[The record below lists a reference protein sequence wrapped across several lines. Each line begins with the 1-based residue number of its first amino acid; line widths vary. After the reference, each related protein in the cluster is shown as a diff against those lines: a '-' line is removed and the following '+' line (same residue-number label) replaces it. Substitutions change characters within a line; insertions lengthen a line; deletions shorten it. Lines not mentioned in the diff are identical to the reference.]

1 MKNLRCIVTN
11 APLEAGDPVFFLDG
25 QWVGVK
31 LHALTDDV
39 RRSLHS
45 SASSV
50 VTPPFVDEEAIS
62 VDLP

>member
-1 MKNLRCIVTN
+1 MRNLRCIVTN

-45 SASSV
+45 SA
-50 VTPPFVDEEAIS
+50 VTPPFVDEEEVMS